1 MGAAWS
7 EGDLSTYLSQVKVPG
22 NANMLEVGKDG
33 KLTVYELNGNGKCHR
48 LPGKIDLS
56 QKVKDVEQKRMFIT
70 VPGDKRNM
78 RLYMDDICETRA
90 NEEAYMKK
98 STLNNQNVLHFPAT
112 DRQNATHYK
121 INNTEPNKP
130 PLPFF
135 TVTPKDDSKRRF
147 AAERAVS
154 DCMPIPYVSQ
164 TENYSATIGVDTAFQ
179 RDLSSLSLYTD
190 PECTNIY
197 TLTKED
203 INREDNSYYP
213 FSTTTNS
220 YTTIK
225 GYGGRVMHKTN
236 ARYYKIKDEKWNVTN
251 DIDPRKFA
259 AAKASREEIVRV
271 KEEKAAAARETAL
284 RQVADQEER
293 ARVKS
298 VMDKIA
304 GEKNAV
310 ERARQQAI
318 QRALQEQREREKR
331 AAELDAANRA
341 KIAATK
347 QSIQAI
353 GNIFSGGGG
362 GFNWLKISSQ
372 PKPKPKPKPKP
383 RNRWGR

>member
-1 MGAAWS
+1 
-7 EGDLSTYLSQVKVPG
+7 
-22 NANMLEVGKDG
+22 
-33 KLTVYELNGNGKCHR
+33 
-48 LPGKIDLS
+48 
-56 QKVKDVEQKRMFIT
+56 
-70 VPGDKRNM
+70 
-78 RLYMDDICETRA
+78 
-90 NEEAYMKK
+90 
-98 STLNNQNVLHFPAT
+98 
-112 DRQNATHYK
+112 
-121 INNTEPNKP
+121 
-130 PLPFF
+130 
-135 TVTPKDDSKRRF
+135 
-147 AAERAVS
+147 
-154 DCMPIPYVSQ
+154 
-164 TENYSATIGVDTAFQ
+164 
-179 RDLSSLSLYTD
+179 
-190 PECTNIY
+190 
-197 TLTKED
+197 
-203 INREDNSYYP
+203 
-213 FSTTTNS
+213 
-220 YTTIK
+220 
-225 GYGGRVMHKTN
+225 MHKTN

-372 PKPKPKPKPKP
+372 PKPKPKPKP